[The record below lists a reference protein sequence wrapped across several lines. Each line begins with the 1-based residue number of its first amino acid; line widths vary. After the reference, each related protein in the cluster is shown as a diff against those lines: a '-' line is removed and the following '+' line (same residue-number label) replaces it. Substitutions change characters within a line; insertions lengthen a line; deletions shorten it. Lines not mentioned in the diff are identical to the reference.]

1 MRASFRKV
9 LYRYTMKVR
18 YNKLEN
24 TIFIMIN
31 ASILFLLYIGIET
44 ETLPSY
50 IISYAYRDKLL
61 VFYVATTLLLI
72 FSRVIWPWYYRLRYA
87 GIVEVVSNYVDMS
100 IVTVLLGW
108 MVGASKVSMG
118 IAISIVLLFDAAVFI
133 VGAIYTKIG
142 QYAIYSIVIAGLV
155 VIFFYFI
162 TGKEVFANLVFIPAG
177 CILSLKVTPYWLML
191 DTPYR
196 RNLIKEFGPKDIDRS
211 VIFVSKKKE
220 RNK

>member
-24 TIFIMIN
+24 TIFIMVN
-31 ASILFLLYIGIET
+31 ASILFLLYIGIEA
-44 ETLPSY
+44 ETLPSR
-50 IISYAYRDKLL
+50 IIPHIYRDKLL
-61 VFYVATTLLLI
+61 MFYVVTTLLLI
-72 FSRVIWPWYYRLRYA
+72 FLRILWPWYHRLRYA
-87 GIVEVVSNYVDMS
+87 GIVEVVSNYVDV
-100 IVTVLLGW
+100 IIITVLFGW
-108 MVGASKVSMG
+108 VTGASKTSMS

-162 TGKEVFANLVFIPAG
+162 TDKEVFANLAFIPAG
-177 CILSLKVTPYWLML
+177 CILSIKVTPYWLML